1 MQNSNN
7 TGSNNACGSSCAEAL
22 PFIILA
28 LAVMLSLM
36 LQLQQSL
43 GDRTTLQQVRDG
55 QTQAL
60 AQSKDVQD
68 RLDRLAVATVRL
80 AEAGNANAKT
90 LVERMKQAG
99 ITVNP
104 SKSETVTEAVT
115 SAPAEPADKK

>member
-1 MQNSNN
+1 MQNANSPSQNN
-7 TGSNNACGSSCAEAL
+7 QCSSSCAEAL
-22 PFIILA
+22 PFAILA

-43 GDRTTLQQVRDG
+43 ADRTTLHQVRDG

-60 AQSKDVQD
+60 TQSKDVQD

-80 AEAGNANAKT
+80 ADAGNANAKT

-104 SKSETVTEAVT
+104 NKSQAVPDA
-115 SAPAEPADKK
+115 SAPAPAEPADKK